1 MLLVIFKCLEP
12 LIETSEAMPSP
23 LQAPGGIPACGEG
36 LGPVPEGRI
45 YEGKGALPGVPP
57 SVFLLSPGLSDPIT
71 HPHGEGDSSRGMGS
85 GPLLAETQD
94 ILPLIWRAEHPTSG
108 NLTTSGAGGR
118 QVFHFSSRC
127 LARVLRKKGVGG
139 GSTETSQ
146 KYHKRTQPEG
156 DTQRERPLGSP
167 IAQAHW
173 PLRQLTLD
181 VPWGLQPPTA
191 TAKDVTQSP
200 FIHHG

>member
-1 MLLVIFKCLEP
+1 MPGAFDRNFRGNAL
-12 LIETSEAMPSP
+12 PSP
-23 LQAPGGIPACGEG
+23 GPGGNSRVWRGAGARAWRQDLWGEG
-36 LGPVPEGRI
+36 GFTWS
-45 YEGKGALPGVPP
+45 PP
-57 SVFLLSPGLSDPIT
+57 SIFLLSPSPSDPTT
-71 HPHGEGDSSRGMGS
+71 HSHGEGDSSRGTGS

-118 QVFHFSSRC
+118 QVFHFPSRC

-181 VPWGLQPPTA
+181 VPWGLRPPTA
-191 TAKDVTQSP
+191 TAKDITQSP